1 MGNITHTF
9 INFFI
14 DKLPVLRPKFDPC
27 EILNQEIYSIE
38 ERCDRLE
45 ALEEPKPGFRSFI
58 VLKTV
63 DNVKLRVEYAEGSVE
78 PYVVF
83 NYTNWLKSNSF
94 RFQVIEKRMSVKE
107 ALKII
112 RKNCVKNSYH
122 WVFHNSQCVARDS
135 ISEITGTKTNLI
147 RNHYL
152 KWLRRRFIKADKN
165 KAHERD
171 RKELD
176 AKKMKKTVGPD
187 NISKNFL
194 LLNEGLDRE
203 ELIESLL
210 SFIQELS
217 KSQKTQKVYEQGFE
231 DISKNIW
238 KKAYEK
244 YTSNNNKWKAPK

>member
-14 DKLPVLRPKFDPC
+14 DKLPVVHPKLDPC
-27 EILNQEIYSIE
+27 EIMNQEIYSIE
-38 ERCDRLE
+38 ERCERLE
-45 ALEEPKPGFRSFI
+45 ALETPKPGFRSFI

-63 DNVKLRVEYAEGSVE
+63 DNFKLRVEYAEGAVE

-83 NYTNWLKSNSF
+83 NYTNWLRSNSF
-94 RFQVIEKRMSVKE
+94 RLHVIEKRISVKQ

-122 WVFHNSQCVARDS
+122 WVFHNAQHVARDS
-135 ISEITGTKTNLI
+135 INEITGTETNLI

-165 KAHERD
+165 KVHERD
-171 RKELD
+171 RKEID

-217 KSQKTQKVYEQGFE
+217 KNNKIQKVYEQGFE
-231 DISKNIW
+231 EISKNIW
-238 KKAYEK
+238 KEAYEK
-244 YTSNNNKWKAPK
+244 YHSNNNKWKAPN